1 MAAIYDELGNVIG
14 DDGEP
19 SPDQMR
25 YALARA
31 KSRDYTAPIKA
42 AIENMPGSAF
52 VQGVMPIVN
61 FPAQILGSALYG
73 AGKQVVSPETA
84 DFNKDTSE
92 AMRATYYT
100 PPSKGGK
107 DYQEALMRAIEVSK
121 LPPYLGHMPP
131 MRVSPSDVRVMGK
144 RAIETGREIAA
155 IPEDFSMAKQGLVR
169 QNYKNE
175 PTYGA
180 RLQGTAD
187 DIGDALARIEARKS
201 EYATPMPGSVQVFSD
216 MVPDSKM
223 YAVRPTGSQGQVLR
237 EVPTEFNPT
246 YNVANEANL
255 TLDLENILQRS
266 KPTKDL
272 EIRTREQPFT
282 NFIPDN
288 FNKSANDLFKDFITP
303 RLQAEFPGLENES
316 LLRAARV
323 KYGDG
328 LNNWMKSQLEDFSNT
343 PEAQAYNVAAM
354 STVEND
360 PERFSDRLDSLKD
373 VLVVPPSVK
382 LAGMQAADSW
392 VMRNLQNYFVEH
404 VGTES
409 DPGLKEIIETGKSN
423 LIPLEQLEEYADD
436 NARTA
441 TSFRNRV
448 GMPTEGV
455 TRPML
460 VESRTELQQIEAQ
473 LQDLQTQFN
482 DLVTANPGVQPAQIP
497 GIKEL
502 YKEKQKLTKVKDKVA
517 ERATNLEKAIL
528 YEDYMDANVRPI
540 QERSFVEDLQPINAQ
555 RFPMIPTN
563 KEYMYQMNV
572 PDPVTQLGKD
582 VVSELELG
590 LLTPEAAK
598 SMSVPTAAKMR
609 AELIAKREQT
619 SEKLAQQNIEQLKS
633 YIIEETKSL
642 PQDGKYG
649 KGVVV
654 KFDSSLSKDQIQKAM
669 SSETEWMDHCIG
681 RAGSPEKQ
689 VLSRKAKAVGKDNVS
704 SDDKYVGYVPML
716 ASHKPGRVVPKGSS
730 GTSTTWMSDFLTG
743 DGEGRSFRDDA
754 TGVPFATMKVKK
766 LSTGPNAGKYSI
778 GEFFGYKDSTVDGPW
793 YEGKE
798 GPYSLE
804 EKNEYRQVIVDWA
817 NDHADQLAPTT
828 NDSRR
833 LIKFA
838 NIYDMQSPDH
848 RGSLTALLGLPDDEL
863 GPIVDQIGKRFVTA
877 DQAKA
882 VKKSMEVAPT
892 TELGA
897 LKATKKDIERTLRHG
912 GLDDEEEMVLRGQV
926 RDLEDEIRQLEE
938 NANSTMLAAVDGAFV
953 EYNSWLVDRH
963 PTIQSRLDQLNDDIS
978 EINTGRL
985 TANQFGLNEQE
996 FDEFVRALGREQ
1008 RNLIN
1013 QRNAQ
1018 TAQQVP
1024 ANQPQ
1029 EIAPLTE
1036 VLDMEMNRIR
1046 DNYGEEMHDEV
1057 DRILTAINDNYD
1069 LEGDTPLF
1077 IERIRQRAGVARI
1090 GENNAILGDAL
1101 EHAADLLVATERN
1114 NIAVRRANNQ
1124 APQQIQAEPTAIQRV
1139 TLQAAQ
1145 NEAFGTLEP
1154 ALNQD
1159 ARNIVDLIALQNP
1172 TELNVIG
1179 TNVMTEAVRI
1189 ANGSSFRHLA
1199 PEDRSA
1205 LSNALND
1212 FAQEIAPTQA
1222 PALRAQRVENM
1233 ALIDMT
1239 PADFVELQGNI
1250 VQNLINQYPEGRQIQ
1265 ALIDDLERGEYD
1277 ELPAVIREEM
1287 DENQADSFVTQ
1298 IIGELEQYRDA
1309 LPAERNEDMQNMPIT
1324 EAYQAFVDEIASA
1337 MDEGSFDPNN
1347 YSNEDLAQMILD
1359 DQVGG
1364 EIGNL
1369 TPESRE
1375 RLAREVREFGVDPYH
1390 EPETQRQYTN
1400 ATQAFNGLLEANNN
1414 FMLPTPEEGL
1424 NTLRAVPQLLN
1435 RENLREHF
1443 GTTRLSQRQRQELE
1457 QHVNRL
1463 IYQRTENILPPPEG
1477 HKRGGLIKKNSGG
1490 KVEPTSP
1497 SPSVNDKSKPVE
1509 PVKKINNPD
1518 APEFKDIFNR
1528 ERAIRGGT
1536 QSGSGGADL
1545 KQLMNPRAY
1554 ADGGSALESY
1564 EAAKRRRDLEKYE
1577 RLIQQPPPNYDD
1589 GAGMLFN
1596 RMGRALDLAHPNAG
1610 HRKGYADDYTREHM
1624 ERLRQEDIVRRGT
1637 PMIANGGSIQ
1647 SSKNRL
1653 LSPNTDEMRYALMKG
1668 K

>member
-1 MAAIYDELGNVIG
+1 
-14 DDGEP
+14 
-19 SPDQMR
+19 
-25 YALARA
+25 
-31 KSRDYTAPIKA
+31 
-42 AIENMPGSAF
+42 
-52 VQGVMPIVN
+52 
-61 FPAQILGSALYG
+61 
-73 AGKQVVSPETA
+73 
-84 DFNKDTSE
+84 
-92 AMRATYYT
+92 
-100 PPSKGGK
+100 
-107 DYQEALMRAIEVSK
+107 
-121 LPPYLGHMPP
+121 
-131 MRVSPSDVRVMGK
+131 
-144 RAIETGREIAA
+144 
-155 IPEDFSMAKQGLVR
+155 
-169 QNYKNE
+169 
-175 PTYGA
+175 
-180 RLQGTAD
+180 
-187 DIGDALARIEARKS
+187 
-201 EYATPMPGSVQVFSD
+201 
-216 MVPDSKM
+216 
-223 YAVRPTGSQGQVLR
+223 
-237 EVPTEFNPT
+237 
-246 YNVANEANL
+246 
-255 TLDLENILQRS
+255 
-266 KPTKDL
+266 
-272 EIRTREQPFT
+272 
-282 NFIPDN
+282 
-288 FNKSANDLFKDFITP
+288 
-303 RLQAEFPGLENES
+303 
-316 LLRAARV
+316 
-323 KYGDG
+323 
-328 LNNWMKSQLEDFSNT
+328 
-343 PEAQAYNVAAM
+343 
-354 STVEND
+354 
-360 PERFSDRLDSLKD
+360 
-373 VLVVPPSVK
+373 
-382 LAGMQAADSW
+382 
-392 VMRNLQNYFVEH
+392 
-404 VGTES
+404 
-409 DPGLKEIIETGKSN
+409 
-423 LIPLEQLEEYADD
+423 
-436 NARTA
+436 
-441 TSFRNRV
+441 
-448 GMPTEGV
+448 
-455 TRPML
+455 
-460 VESRTELQQIEAQ
+460 
-473 LQDLQTQFN
+473 
-482 DLVTANPGVQPAQIP
+482 
-497 GIKEL
+497 
-502 YKEKQKLTKVKDKVA
+502 
-517 ERATNLEKAIL
+517 
-528 YEDYMDANVRPI
+528 
-540 QERSFVEDLQPINAQ
+540 
-555 RFPMIPTN
+555 MIPTN

-598 SMSVPTAAKMR
+598 SMSVPTAARMR
-609 AELIAKREQT
+609 AELIAKREQ
-619 SEKLAQQNIEQLKS
+619 SAEKLAQQNIEQLKS
-633 YIIEETKSL
+633 YIIEETRSL

-689 VLSRKAKAVGKDNVS
+689 ILSRKAKALGKDNVS
-704 SDDKYVGYVPML
+704 SDDKYVGYIPML

-730 GTSTTWMSDFLTG
+730 GTSTSYMNDFLSG

-754 TGVPFATMKVKK
+754 TGVPFATMKLKR
-766 LSTGPNAGKYSI
+766 LSTGPNTGKYSI
-778 GEFFGYKDSTVDGPW
+778 GEFYGYKDRNVDGPW

-798 GPYSLE
+798 GPYSVE

-817 NDHADQLAPTT
+817 NDHADQLAPTN
-828 NDSRR
+828 NDDRR
-833 LIKFA
+833 LIRFA

-848 RGSLTALLGLPDDEL
+848 RGSLTALLGLPDNEL
-863 GPIVDQIGKRFVTA
+863 GPIVDQIGNRFVTA

-882 VKKSMEVAPT
+882 IKKSMEVAPT

-938 NANSTMLAAVDGAFV
+938 NANSTMRAAVDGAFV

-978 EINTGRL
+978 EINTGRM

-1013 QRNAQ
+1013 LRNAGIQ
-1018 TAQQVP
+1018 NQVP
-1024 ANQPQ
+1024 ANQQ
-1029 EIAPLTE
+1029 QAIAPLE
-1036 VLDMEMNRIR
+1036 DVLSMEMNRIR
-1046 DNYGEEMHDEV
+1046 DNYGENTHNQIDH
-1057 DRILTAINDNYD
+1057 ILTSINDNYD
-1069 LEGDTPLF
+1069 ISQDPVLF
-1077 IERIRQRAGVARI
+1077 IERIRQHAGRRDQDLTVR
-1090 GENNAILGDAL
+1090 DAL
-1101 EHAADLLVATERN
+1101 THAADLLVETVRSNNEVLRN
-1114 NIAVRRANNQ
+1114 QNQ
-1124 APQQIQAEPTAIQRV
+1124 AAQAQTNRPRFDAIASVISNTTDRQVSAELQSLSRQHDITDDAFGPGLQNRIDAQIPGSSTRDELIDALQQWTNATQNQIQAEPTAIQRV

-1179 TNVMTEAVRI
+1179 VNVMTEAVRI

-1212 FAQEIAPTQA
+1212 FAQEIAPTRA

-1239 PADFVELQGNI
+1239 PADFAELQGNI

-1265 ALIDDLERGEYD
+1265 AVIDDLEHGSYD
-1277 ELPAVIREEM
+1277 ELPMVVRQEM
-1287 DENQADSFVTQ
+1287 DEDQADSFVTQ
-1298 IIGELEQYRDA
+1298 IIGDLERYRNT

-1324 EAYQAFVDEIASA
+1324 EAYQAFIDEIASA

-1347 YSNEDLAQMILD
+1347 YDNADLAQMILD

-1390 EPETQRQYTN
+1390 EPEEPQRLPAPEAQRQYNT
-1400 ATQAFNGLLEANNN
+1400 ATQAFNGLVEANGN

-1424 NTLRAVPQLLN
+1424 STLRAVPQLLD

-1443 GTTRLSQRQRQELE
+1443 GTTLLSQRQRQELE
-1457 QHVNRL
+1457 QQVNEL
-1463 IYQRTENILPPPEG
+1463 IRQRIENILPPPEPEG
-1477 HKRGGLIKKNSGG
+1477 RKRGGLIKKNSGG

-1528 ERAIRGGT
+1528 ERAIR
-1536 QSGSGGADL
+1536 SGSGGGGGGSGADL
-1545 KQLMNPRAY
+1545 KQLMNPRAH
-1554 ADGGSALESY
+1554 
-1564 EAAKRRRDLEKYE
+1564 
-1577 RLIQQPPPNYDD
+1577 
-1589 GAGMLFN
+1589 
-1596 RMGRALDLAHPNAG
+1596 AH
-1610 HRKGYADDYTREHM
+1610 
-1624 ERLRQEDIVRRGT
+1624 
-1637 PMIANGGSIQ
+1637 GGSIQ